1 MGWEAQAGAGV
12 GFLVV
17 GLLQGFK
24 QIRSFRKR
32 SNTRNRLVFHQGRAR
47 KSWYHDLELYIIL
60 FLSLSHIVCDMV
72 VSGTEGN
79 LDHALAASV
88 NLQRMGVA
96 CVFLFYAVVALIV
109 DNTRV
114 LPIPPE
120 IIKLL
125 ILFAFGQE
133 FLLFYLQRDHV
144 GLESQYHYL
153 SLVPV
158 GVCLGSTAAE
168 IAYPKAVLP
177 PLVRSMGL
185 ILQGTWFLQIAVSLF
200 SPKWVSKG
208 CALHEIGEGDYTV
221 TCQGMNL
228 MRGQAIATLQFNCH
242 LALLLVLLLPMYAL
256 MSKLYTGSPQHYD
269 PLGDSEGHFE
279 ATELLQMQ
287 ESSLTSPQHHMHA
300 DHFHVIQE
308 DEELEEPTPRRGSTD
323 SNGFRSMLI

>member
-79 LDHALAASV
+79 LDHAVAASV

-200 SPKWVSKG
+200 SPKWVSQG
-208 CALHEIGEGDYTV
+208 CALQEIGEGDYTV
-221 TCQGMNL
+221 TCQGE
-228 MRGQAIATLQFNCH
+228 MRGTISRRVKRFYISCLMTNLIIKYVLFYLQEI
-242 LALLLVLLLPMYAL
+242 VMMPLP
-256 MSKLYTGSPQHYD
+256 
-269 PLGDSEGHFE
+269 
-279 ATELLQMQ
+279 
-287 ESSLTSPQHHMHA
+287 SL
-300 DHFHVIQE
+300 FVC
-308 DEELEEPTPRRGSTD
+308 L
-323 SNGFRSMLI
+323 

>member
-47 KSWYHDLELYIIL
+47 KSWYHDLELYLIL

-79 LDHALAASV
+79 LDHAVAASV

-109 DNTRV
+109 DNSRV

-144 GLESQYHYL
+144 GLEIQYHYL
-153 SLVPV
+153 LLVPV

-200 SPKWVSKG
+200 SPKWVSQG
-208 CALHEIGEGDYTV
+208 CALQEIGEGDYTV
-221 TCQGMNL
+221 TCQGE
-228 MRGQAIATLQFNCH
+228 MRGTISRRAKGFGILCLMTNLKIKRVLICLQEI
-242 LALLLVLLLPMYAL
+242 LMMPVLRFICLFVCL
-256 MSKLYTGSPQHYD
+256 
-269 PLGDSEGHFE
+269 
-279 ATELLQMQ
+279 
-287 ESSLTSPQHHMHA
+287 
-300 DHFHVIQE
+300 
-308 DEELEEPTPRRGSTD
+308 
-323 SNGFRSMLI
+323 